1 MRYPHKYE
9 VNNNDAGFS
18 INAVEKI
25 RNIKPIIDL
34 RNKIDGENNITEG
47 NAVK

>member
-1 MRYPHKYE
+1 MSFGTGSTDND
-9 VNNNDAGFS
+9 VNFS

-34 RNKIDGENNITEG
+34 RNKINAENGE
-47 NAVK
+47 